1 METEKINTRVLVI
14 DDEEI
19 VRDNIE
25 EILVPPVKHNEQVAK
40 AASILFGEQVEKP
53 LLQPRHRNM
62 PNFVVE
68 KAANGME
75 GLEKVKQ
82 SLATHAP
89 YAVIFLDMRMP
100 GWDGLETALHIREI
114 DAKAEIIFVTAYSD
128 TSIEDI
134 VEKAGQ
140 NVGYHCK
147 PYAAEEIM
155 QLAAKAVSDYNKL
168 RNLEQLIYAISSIS
182 LSENHL
188 NSLLKNILDQIANYT
203 QTDMALLGKLHK
215 DGSYE
220 KIFSIGPGEE
230 KLNQL
235 QLSSLI
241 EKASLNSTEQII
253 QVDELVFAKMEDYIV
268 FTALKKDKHLKT
280 EKLYLLKLFVQSA
293 ARAIRTAG
301 LQNKLIEKEKLSA
314 VGNAMSMLMH
324 DLRSPIK
331 NIPVLT
337 GIIRDDGIQHPMLD
351 LLDKCGEQAAEI
363 FDDFLDF
370 IREVSIKPEKLLLH
384 KLVEE
389 GIAIAQSTKDCKSL
403 HIQTD
408 IPETLY
414 ILADKS
420 KFKRII
426 TNLVNNSAEILRD
439 KGTIAPVIQITA
451 IEKDGHISLTIRDNG
466 PGIPA
471 NLLKTLFTPF
481 VTQDKSGGTGLG
493 LAIVKQFVLA
503 HNGEISAHNDG
514 GAVIHIILSS
524 AK

>member
-1 METEKINTRVLVI
+1 MEKINTRILVI

-25 EILVPPVKHNEQVAK
+25 EILRPPVKHNDQVTN
-40 AASILFGEQVEKP
+40 AANILFGESNEKP
-53 LLQPRHRNM
+53 LLQPRNRLI
-62 PNFVVE
+62 PDFLVD

-75 GLEKVKQ
+75 GFEKVKQ
-82 SLATHAP
+82 SLVAKAP

-100 GWDGLETALHIREI
+100 GWDGLQTALHIREI
-114 DAKAEIIFVTAYSD
+114 DVKAEIIFVTAYSD

-147 PYAAEEIM
+147 PYAAEEII

-220 KIFSIGPGEE
+220 KIFSIGLGEE
-230 KLNQL
+230 KLNQE
-235 QLSSLI
+235 QLLSVI
-241 EKASLNSTEQII
+241 EKASRDSAEQII

-268 FTALKKDKHLKT
+268 FTALKKDRHLKT

-293 ARAIRTAG
+293 ARAIRNAE
-301 LQNKLIEKEKLSA
+301 LLNQLIEKEKLSA
-314 VGNAMSMLMH
+314 VGNALSMLMH

-331 NIPVLT
+331 NIPMLT
-337 GIIRDDGIQHPMLD
+337 GLIREDGIQHSMLD
-351 LLDKCGEQAAEI
+351 MLDTCGEQASEI

-370 IREVSIKPEKLLLH
+370 IREVSIKPEKNQLH

-389 GIAIAQSTKDCKSL
+389 GIALSQSKADCKSL
-403 HIQTD
+403 QIQTD

-439 KGTIAPVIQITA
+439 KKIISPVIKITA
-451 IEKDGHISLTIRDNG
+451 VEQDGHIELIIRDNG
-466 PGIPA
+466 PGIPD

-481 VTQDKSGGTGLG
+481 VTQGKSGGTGLG
-493 LAIVKQFVLA
+493 LAIVKQFVQA
-503 HNGEISAHNDG
+503 HDGEISVYNDG
-514 GAVIHIILSS
+514 GAVFRIMLSS
-524 AK
+524 PQTG

>member
-1 METEKINTRVLVI
+1 MEKINTRVLVI

-25 EILVPPVKHNEQVAK
+25 EILRPPVKHNDQVTN
-40 AASILFGEQVEKP
+40 AASILFGEPNEIS
-53 LLQPRHRNM
+53 LLQSRNRTM
-62 PNFVVE
+62 SDFQVD
-68 KAANGME
+68 KASNGME

-82 SLATHAP
+82 SLVDNAP

-100 GWDGLETALHIREI
+100 GWDGLQTALYIREI
-114 DAKAEIIFVTAYSD
+114 DIKAEIIFVTAYSD

-147 PYAAEEIM
+147 PYASEEII

-220 KIFSIGPGEE
+220 KIFSIGSGQE
-230 KLNQL
+230 KLNQE
-235 QLSSLI
+235 QLLSII
-241 EKASLNSTEQII
+241 EKASRDSAEQII

-268 FTALKKDKHLKT
+268 FTALKKDRHLKT

-293 ARAIRTAG
+293 ARAIRNAE
-301 LQNKLIEKEKLSA
+301 LLNQLIEKEKLSA
-314 VGNAMSMLMH
+314 VGNALSMLMH

-337 GIIRDDGIQHPMLD
+337 GLIREDGIQHPMLD
-351 LLDKCGEQAAEI
+351 MLDTCGEQASEI

-370 IREVSIKPEKLLLH
+370 IREVSIKPEKKQLQ

-389 GIAIAQSTKDCKSL
+389 GIALSHSKTDCKSL

-408 IPETLY
+408 IPEALY
-414 ILADKS
+414 VLADKS

-426 TNLVNNSAEILRD
+426 INLVNNSAEILCD
-439 KGTIAPVIQITA
+439 KKTISPVIKITA
-451 IEKDGHISLTIRDNG
+451 VEKDGHIELIIRDNG
-466 PGIPA
+466 PGIPD
-471 NLLKTLFTPF
+471 NLLKTLFIPF

-493 LAIVKQFVLA
+493 LAIVKQFVQA
-503 HNGEISAHNDG
+503 HNGEISAYNDG
-514 GAVIHIILSS
+514 GAVFRIILPSS
-524 AK
+524 K